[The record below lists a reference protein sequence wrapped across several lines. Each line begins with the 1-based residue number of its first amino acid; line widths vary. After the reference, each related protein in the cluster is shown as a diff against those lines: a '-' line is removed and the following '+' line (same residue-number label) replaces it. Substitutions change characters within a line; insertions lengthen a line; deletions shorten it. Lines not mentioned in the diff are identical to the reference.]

1 MLFSSRKSAGSNNMT
16 GDGKITGSKEKPV
29 KKIAGF
35 FLSAIDEGGMKH
47 MKKTIKR
54 VLSVM
59 LTAALTISSM
69 AACSKKKSSEGTTAA
84 GGQSSGDVDII
95 IGTAN
100 GSLCLAPLH
109 IAIDNGYFEEEFS
122 KEGIT
127 WRVEEID
134 LNNLSDLVASNK
146 VDASTQLAGAMIPQI
161 DNGLEITF
169 TAGLHTGCT
178 KYYVK
183 PDSEIQS
190 VADLKGK
197 KIGVPGIGDSSVIAL
212 KRLLFDNGIG
222 VTTENLEVEWVV
234 YGLTDLPLALENGA
248 VDVVALHDPVAYSA
262 EQEYGFRKILDLST
276 DEKFQNEY
284 CCMAFVTSRLAKENP
299 KAAAAYT
306 RAMLKASAFV
316 QANPKEAAKIQI
328 DNNQCSGDVEVNAS
342 LLASYNYGP
351 SVSIAADTIENAAT
365 ELVRIGE
372 LKADDP
378 KVFIDKAFTRFEG
391 VPDSY
396 KYENGEFVE
405 VNK

>member
-1 MLFSSRKSAGSNNMT
+1 MKKSFVRKVSVMLITSLSIAGFAACSSSKNSAGSESGGGGN
-16 GDGKITGSKEKPV
+16 GKPDIT
-29 KKIAGF
+29 
-35 FLSAIDEGGMKH
+35 
-47 MKKTIKR
+47 
-54 VLSVM
+54 
-59 LTAALTISSM
+59 
-69 AACSKKKSSEGTTAA
+69 
-84 GGQSSGDVDII
+84 

-109 IAIDNGYFEEEFS
+109 IAIDNGYFEEEF
-122 KEGIT
+122 KNAGVT
-127 WRVEEID
+127 WKVEEID
-134 LNNLSDLVASNK
+134 LANISELVASNK
-146 VDASTQLAGAMIPQI
+146 IDASTQLAGAMIPQV

-178 KYYVK
+178 KYYTK
-183 PDSEIQS
+183 EGSGIES

-197 KIGVPGIGDSSVIAL
+197 KIGVPSIGDSSVIAL
-212 KRLLFDNGIG
+212 KRILFDNGIG

-234 YGLTDLPLALENGA
+234 YGLTDLPLALQNGA

-262 EQEYGFRKILDLST
+262 EQEYGFKKILDLST
-276 DEKFQNEY
+276 DEKFKNEY

-316 QANPKEAAKIQI
+316 QANPQEAAKIQI
-328 DNNQCSGDVEVNAS
+328 DNNQCSGDLQVNAS

-351 SVSIAADTIENAAT
+351 SVSIAKDTIINAAS
-365 ELVRIGE
+365 ELIRIGE

-378 KVFIDKAFTRFEG
+378 SAFVSKAFSNFDG

-396 KYENGEFVE
+396 KYENGKFTE
-405 VNK
+405 VN

>member
-1 MLFSSRKSAGSNNMT
+1 MKRT
-16 GDGKITGSKEKPV
+16 KER
-29 KKIAGF
+29 I
-35 FLSAIDEGGMKH
+35 
-47 MKKTIKR
+47 
-54 VLSVM
+54 LSVM
-59 LTAALTISSM
+59 MVAALSIAGLTACS
-69 AACSKKKSSEGTTAA
+69 SKKKSEGTTAA
-84 GGQSSGDVDII
+84 GGQTDGRADII

-109 IAIDNGYFEEEFS
+109 IAIDNGYFEEEF
-122 KEGIT
+122 KNAGVT

-134 LNNLSDLVASNK
+134 LGNISDLVASNK
-146 VDASTQLAGAMIPQI
+146 IDASTQLAGAMIPQI

-183 PDSEIQS
+183 EDSGINS

-234 YGLTDLPLALENGA
+234 YGLTDLPLALQNGA
-248 VDVVALHDPVAYSA
+248 VDMVALHDPVAYSA
-262 EQEYGFRKILDLST
+262 EQEYGFKKILDLST
-276 DEKFQNEY
+276 DEKFANEY
-284 CCMAFVTSRLAKENP
+284 CCMAFVTTRLANENP

-316 QANPKEAAKIQI
+316 QANPEEAAKIQI
-328 DNNQCSGDVEVNAS
+328 DHNQCSGDVTVNAQ

-351 SVSIAADTIENAAT
+351 SVSIAAQTITNAGS
-365 ELVRIGE
+365 ELIRIGE

-378 KVFIDKAFTRFEG
+378 EVFVSKAFTKFDG

-396 KYENGEFVE
+396 KYENGSFTE
-405 VNK
+405 VN

>member
-1 MLFSSRKSAGSNNMT
+1 
-16 GDGKITGSKEKPV
+16 
-29 KKIAGF
+29 
-35 FLSAIDEGGMKH
+35 
-47 MKKTIKR
+47 MKKLTRKLI
-54 VLSVM
+54 SVM
-59 LTAALTISSM
+59 LVAALGITSM
-69 AACSKKKSSEGTTAA
+69 TACSNKKKSSDSGAA
-84 GGQSSGDVDII
+84 SSNGGQSSGDVDIV

-109 IAIDNGYFEEEFS
+109 IALDNGYFEEEFS
-122 KEGIT
+122 KAGVT

-134 LNNLSDLVASNK
+134 LNNISDLVASNK
-146 VDASTQLAGAMIPQI
+146 IDASTQLAGAMIPQI

-183 PDSEIQS
+183 ADSEITS

-262 EQEYGFRKILDLST
+262 EQEYGFKKILDLST
-276 DEKFQNEY
+276 DEKFANEY
-284 CCMAFVTSRLAKENP
+284 CCMAFVTSKLATENP

-316 QANPKEAAKIQI
+316 QANPNEAAKIQI
-328 DNNQCSGDVEVNAS
+328 DNNQCSGDLQVNAS
-342 LLASYNYGP
+342 LLASYNYSP
-351 SVSIAADTIENAAT
+351 SVSIAGDTITNAAT

-372 LKADDP
+372 LKAEDP
-378 KVFIDKAFTRFEG
+378 AVFVDKAFTKFEG
-391 VPDSY
+391 VPDTY
-396 KYENGEFVE
+396 KYENGEFTE

>member
-1 MLFSSRKSAGSNNMT
+1 
-16 GDGKITGSKEKPV
+16 
-29 KKIAGF
+29 
-35 FLSAIDEGGMKH
+35 
-47 MKKTIKR
+47 MKKTARKI
-54 VLSVM
+54 VSAM
-59 LTAALTISSM
+59 LVAALCITGM
-69 AACSKKKSSEGTTAA
+69 TACSKKESGSGESSSA
-84 GGQSSGDVDII
+84 GGQSSSDPDII

-109 IAIDNGYFEEEFS
+109 IAIDNGYFEEEF
-122 KEGIT
+122 KAAGVT
-127 WRVEEID
+127 WKVEEID
-134 LNNLSDLVASNK
+134 LNNLSSLVAADK

-178 KYYVK
+178 KYYTK
-183 PDSEIQS
+183 DGSGIES

-212 KRLLFDNGIG
+212 KRLLYDNGIG

-248 VDVVALHDPVAYSA
+248 IDVAALHDPVAYSA
-262 EQEYGFRKILDLST
+262 EQEYGFKKILDLST
-276 DEKFQNEY
+276 DEKFANEY
-284 CCMAFVTSRLAKENP
+284 CCMAFVTNKLAAENP

-328 DNNQCSGDVEVNAS
+328 DNNQCSGDIEVNAS
-342 LLASYNYGP
+342 LLASYNYNP
-351 SVSIAADTIENAAT
+351 SVSVAGDTITNAAS
-365 ELVRIGE
+365 ELIRIGE

-378 KVFIDKAFTRFEG
+378 KVFVNKAFTKFDG
-391 VPDSY
+391 VPNSY
-396 KYENGEFVE
+396 KYENGSFTE
-405 VNK
+405 VN

>member
-1 MLFSSRKSAGSNNMT
+1 
-16 GDGKITGSKEKPV
+16 
-29 KKIAGF
+29 
-35 FLSAIDEGGMKH
+35 
-47 MKKTIKR
+47 MKKTFVKA
-54 VLSVM
+54 LSAMLVAALSISV
-59 LTAALTISSM
+59 LTA
-69 AACSKKKSSEGTTAA
+69 CSGKRETASGTTAA
-84 GGQSSGDVDII
+84 GGQSSGDVDIV

-122 KEGIT
+122 KAGVT

-134 LNNLSDLVASNK
+134 LGNISELVASNK
-146 VDASTQLAGAMIPQI
+146 IDASTQLAGAMIPQV

-178 KYYVK
+178 KYYTK
-183 PDSEIQS
+183 EGSGINS

-197 KIGVPGIGDSSVIAL
+197 KIGVPNIGDSSVIAL
-212 KRLLFDNGIG
+212 KRILFDNGIG

-248 VDVVALHDPVAYSA
+248 IDVAALHDPVAYSA
-262 EQEYGFRKILDLST
+262 EKEYGFQKILDLST
-276 DEKFQNEY
+276 DEKFANEY
-284 CCMAFVTSRLAKENP
+284 CCMSFVTTRLANENP

-316 QANPKEAAKIQI
+316 QANPKEAAKLQI
-328 DNNQCSGDVEVNAS
+328 DNNQCSGDLEVNAS

-351 SVSIAADTIENAAT
+351 SVSVAKETITNAAS
-365 ELVRIGE
+365 ELIRIGE

-378 KVFIDKAFTRFEG
+378 AVFVTKAFTSFEG

-396 KYENGEFVE
+396 RYENGTFIEL
-405 VNK
+405 N

>member
-1 MLFSSRKSAGSNNMT
+1 MKKFAKKVLSLILVASFSIAGLAGCIGKKESSAAGS
-16 GDGKITGSKEKPV
+16 
-29 KKIAGF
+29 
-35 FLSAIDEGGMKH
+35 
-47 MKKTIKR
+47 
-54 VLSVM
+54 
-59 LTAALTISSM
+59 SS
-69 AACSKKKSSEGTTAA
+69 
-84 GGQSSGDVDII
+84 GGQSSGDVDIV

-109 IAIDNGYFEEEFS
+109 IAIDNGYFEEEFAAA
-122 KEGIT
+122 GVT

-134 LNNLSDLVASNK
+134 LGNISDLVASNK
-146 VDASTQLAGAMIPQI
+146 IDASTQLAGAMIPQV

-178 KYYVK
+178 KYYTK
-183 PDSEIQS
+183 EGSGIES

-212 KRLLFDNGIG
+212 KRLLFDEGIG

-262 EQEYGFRKILDLST
+262 EQEYGFKKILDLST
-276 DEKFQNEY
+276 DEKFKNEY
-284 CCMAFVTSRLAKENP
+284 CCMAFVTTKLAKENP

-316 QANPKEAAKIQI
+316 EANPEEAARIQI
-328 DNNQCSGDVEVNAS
+328 ENNQCSGDLKTNAA
-342 LLASYNYGP
+342 LLASYNYSP
-351 SVSIAADTIENAAT
+351 SVSIASQTIYDAAN
-365 ELVRIGE
+365 ELIRIGE

-378 KVFIDKAFTRFEG
+378 QVFIDKAFTKFDG
-391 VPDSY
+391 VPDTY
-396 KYENGEFVE
+396 KYENGKFTE
-405 VNK
+405 VN

>member
-1 MLFSSRKSAGSNNMT
+1 MLITSLSITALAG
-16 GDGKITGSKEKPV
+16 
-29 KKIAGF
+29 
-35 FLSAIDEGGMKH
+35 
-47 MKKTIKR
+47 
-54 VLSVM
+54 
-59 LTAALTISSM
+59 
-69 AACSKKKSSEGTTAA
+69 CSKKKESSSGSSSG
-84 GGQSSGDVDII
+84 GGQSSGDVDIV

-109 IAIDNGYFEEEFS
+109 IAIDNGYFEEEFAAA
-122 KEGIT
+122 GVT

-134 LNNLSDLVASNK
+134 LGNISDLVASNK
-146 VDASTQLAGAMIPQI
+146 IDASTQLAGAMIPQV

-178 KYYVK
+178 KYYTK
-183 PDSEIQS
+183 EGSGIES

-212 KRLLFDNGIG
+212 KRLLFDEGIG

-262 EQEYGFRKILDLST
+262 EQEYGFKKILDLST
-276 DEKFQNEY
+276 DEKFASEY
-284 CCMAFVTSRLAKENP
+284 CCMAFVTNRLAKENP

-316 QANPKEAAKIQI
+316 EANPEEAARIQI
-328 DNNQCSGDVEVNAS
+328 ENNQCSGDLTTNAA
-342 LLASYNYGP
+342 LLASYNYSP
-351 SVSIAADTIENAAT
+351 SVSIASQTIYDAAN
-365 ELVRIGE
+365 ELIRIGE
-372 LKADDP
+372 LKAEDP
-378 KVFIDKAFTRFEG
+378 QVFVDKAFTKFEG

-396 KYENGEFVE
+396 KYENGKFTE
-405 VNK
+405 VN

>member
-1 MLFSSRKSAGSNNMT
+1 MKKLT
-16 GDGKITGSKEKPV
+16 GKIVSAML
-29 KKIAGF
+29 IA
-35 FLSAIDEGGMKH
+35 AIG
-47 MKKTIKR
+47 
-54 VLSVM
+54 
-59 LTAALTISSM
+59 ISGLM
-69 AACSKKKSSEGTTAA
+69 ACSKKEETSGASNSSTGA
-84 GGQSSGDVDII
+84 QSNGDPDII

-109 IAIDNGYFEEEFS
+109 IAIDNGYFEEEF
-122 KEGIT
+122 KAAGVT
-127 WRVEEID
+127 WKVEEID
-134 LNNLSDLVASNK
+134 LNNLSSLVAADK

-178 KYYVK
+178 KYYTK
-183 PDSEIQS
+183 DGSGIES

-248 VDVVALHDPVAYSA
+248 IDVAALHDPVAYSA
-262 EQEYGFRKILDLST
+262 EKEYGFKKILDLST
-276 DEKFQNEY
+276 DEKFKDEY
-284 CCMAFVTSRLAKENP
+284 CCMAFVTNKLAKENP

-328 DNNQCSGDVEVNAS
+328 DNNQCSGDLEVNAS

-351 SVSIAADTIENAAT
+351 SVSIAGVTITNAAS
-365 ELVRIGE
+365 ELIRIGE

-378 KVFIDKAFTRFEG
+378 NVFVTKAFTKFDG
-391 VPDSY
+391 VPDSF
-396 KYENGEFVE
+396 KYENGSFTE
-405 VNK
+405 VN